1 MGGGGGE
8 GEVKKRALDKRQE
21 NKTTEA
27 SFSTLDVV
35 MPPVLYKAKK
45 KHE

>member
-1 MGGGGGE
+1 MCE

-27 SFSTLDVV
+27 SFSTLGAV
-35 MPPVLYKAKK
+35 MPPALYKAKTIP
-45 KHE
+45 